1 MKLELLVSLSRLI
14 EEESLETKM
23 QFYIEIIALFIL
35 SVYLSTF
42 VDVAC
47 LSIKI
52 HDNERREKRDLNKQ
66 NNTLKGI
73 YIKLKQRQSLHLIIQ

>member
-1 MKLELLVSLSRLI
+1 
-14 EEESLETKM
+14 M

-42 VDVAC
+42 IDVAC

-52 HDNERREKRDLNKQ
+52 DDNERREQRDLKEE
-66 NNTLKGI
+66 NNTLNGI
-73 YIKLKQRQSLHLIIQ
+73 YIKLKQRQSLTSD